1 MGQIRM
7 AVTDSSRGA
16 NPFDRALAAYARER
30 LSDARLA
37 CREAL
42 RREPRHAGALTLMGL
57 LELREGR
64 ARAAIDVLGKALRID
79 PQNALAH
86 YHRGNALFLTETYA
100 AALASYEAVLAL
112 QPGHVDAIYNRA
124 NTLRKLARH
133 DEAIAGYAAAIAIKP
148 DFAAA
153 HLNGANAA
161 RDAGRFAAALAG
173 YDRAIAF
180 GMADAGVH
188 NNRGTALH
196 AERRYAEALAS
207 LDRALALD
215 PGFAAAHHNRG
226 IVLSALARFEDAVA
240 ACDAALAAA
249 PDFAEALDD
258 RGLALYGLG
267 RFDAAIASHERAI
280 ARRPDVPRFHLH
292 RGNAAHSAGRIDEAL
307 NDFGRALAL
316 APDYAEAHNNLGN
329 ALLCLG
335 RNEEALRSFDRAIAI
350 RPDFADAY
358 SNRGRALRE
367 LQRIDASID
376 SYAQAIAL
384 GMDPRCL
391 DVVRRYLRMR
401 HCDWSGLDADLG
413 RFTAAIEAGEPVAP
427 PFALLTLVDDGAL
440 QRRAA
445 QIWCGELFGEDG
457 VLGPVAARVGGGG
470 AGRERIRVGYFSAD
484 YRDHA
489 TMHLMAGLFEL
500 HDREGFEVTAFSFG
514 PVVRDAMRERV
525 AGACERFVEVGAHS
539 DREVAGMARELGI
552 DIAVDLKGYTSE
564 ARPGIFAHRAAPVQ
578 VGYLGYP
585 GTLGAPYVDY
595 LVADRMVVP
604 AGSEGYYEERIVY
617 LPHSYQVNDGKRRIG
632 TRRYARAELGL
643 PEAGFVYC
651 CFNNNYKILP
661 ATFGSWMR
669 ILGRVPGS
677 VLWLLEDN
685 ALAARNLRAAAEA
698 RGIGAERL
706 VFAPRV
712 VVEEHLARHGCA
724 DLFLDTLPCN
734 AHTTASDALWAG
746 LPVLTCAGQGFA
758 ARVAASVVQA
768 AGLGELIVGSMG
780 EYEELAVELAGDAGR
795 LAGLRTRLERA
806 RHTAP
811 LFDTER
817 YARHLESAYALIHAR
832 HRAGLPP
839 ASIEIPAATPA
850 SAATVAC

>member
-1 MGQIRM
+1 MSTDGRGPPERTPQSTLTAPTAAAAPGPQSADALFQAATSAHREGNLAA
-7 AVTDSSRGA
+7 AVHGYRQTL
-16 NPFDRALAAYARER
+16 ALAPLHVGALHLTGLAA
-30 LSDARLA
+30 LQAGDASQSI
-37 CREAL
+37 EWFQQAL
-42 RREPRHAGALTLMGL
+42 RVAPQNAALHESLADAWQRLGRFAEAAASYGRAASLDPGRADLLNNQGVALANLGDRLGALTRFDLAIERDPVNAAAFNNRGNV
-57 LELREGR
+57 LRELGR
-64 ARAAIDVLGKALRID
+64 
-79 PQNALAH
+79 
-86 YHRGNALFLTETYA
+86 
-100 AALASYEAVLAL
+100 LASAVASFEQAIAL
-112 QPGHVDAIYNRA
+112 QPGFAEAQVNLAKA
-124 NTLRKLARH
+124 LR
-133 DEAIAGYAAAIAIKP
+133 DCGSP
-148 DFAAA
+148 
-153 HLNGANAA
+153 G
-161 RDAGRFAAALAG
+161 GALAAC
-173 YDRAIAF
+173 DRAIACRPDL
-180 GMADAGVH
+180 ASAH
-188 NNRGTALH
+188 ANRGAVLR
-196 AERRYAEALAS
+196 ELGRSAEALT
-207 LDRALALD
+207 ALD
-215 PGFAAAHHNRG
+215 TALGLDSEARDALVERG
-226 IVLSALARFEDAVA
+226 GVLFQLQRFEAAVA
-240 ACDAALAAA
+240 
-249 PDFAEALDD
+249 
-258 RGLALYGLG
+258 
-267 RFDAAIASHERAI
+267 
-280 ARRPDVPRFHLH
+280 
-292 RGNAAHSAGRIDEAL
+292 
-307 NDFGRALAL
+307 
-316 APDYAEAHNNLGN
+316 
-329 ALLCLG
+329 
-335 RNEEALRSFDRAIAI
+335 SFDRAIALGA
-350 RPDFADAY
+350 RT
-358 SNRGRALRE
+358 RGLFSMREHAALR
-367 LQRIDASID
+367 
-376 SYAQAIAL
+376 
-384 GMDPRCL
+384 
-391 DVVRRYLRMR
+391 V
-401 HCDWSGLDADLG
+401 CDWDELDARLARLAG
-413 RFTAAIEAGEPVAP
+413 RIVAGEPA
-427 PFALLTLVDDGAL
+427 ALPAHVMTLVDDGAL

-839 ASIEIPAATPA
+839 ASIEIPAATVA
-850 SAATVAC
+850 SAATVAG